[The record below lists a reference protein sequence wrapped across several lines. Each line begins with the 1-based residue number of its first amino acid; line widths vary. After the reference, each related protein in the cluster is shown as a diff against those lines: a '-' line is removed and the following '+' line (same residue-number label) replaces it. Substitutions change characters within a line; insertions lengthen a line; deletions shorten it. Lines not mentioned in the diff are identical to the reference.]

1 MNKNCHRLKKIEI
14 MDKFAMDRAITRMT
28 YQIIEKNRG
37 VSDIVLIGI
46 YRRGCEIAERIKQK
60 IKKLECKEISMG
72 VIDIANY
79 RDDRKPSLDHKDMTD
94 IDFSYKNK
102 SVILVDDV
110 MFTGRSVCAAIEGI
124 MDKERPKDIQ
134 LAVLIDR
141 GHREVPIR
149 PDYVGKNVPTSR
161 NEDIRVEVL
170 ERDGFDRVFILD
182 VSNDVNS

>member
-1 MNKNCHRLKKIEI
+1 MDEMCHKPKKIEI

-37 VSDIVLIGI
+37 VADIVLIGI
-46 YRRGCEIAERIKQK
+46 YRRGCEIAERIRQK
-60 IKKLECKEISMG
+60 IKNFEHKYINMG

-79 RDDRKPSLDHKDMTD
+79 RDDKKPSQDHEDMTN
-94 IDFSYKNK
+94 IDFSYENK
-102 SVILVDDV
+102 SVILIDDV

-124 MDKERPKDIQ
+124 MKRQRPQNIQ

-161 NEDIRVEVL
+161 NEAIKVEVL
-170 ERDGFDRVFILD
+170 ERDGFDRVFIGD
-182 VSNDVNS
+182 VSNDIS